1 MKLADKNLRKI
12 VVTALSLALLLIGT
26 SLTMAYLNDRT
37 DTARNNLQFAHVS
50 CQVEETFSNGTKSNV
65 SIKNTSDTDAYIRV
79 ILAAVWLNADGDITA
94 PAVATPVFTATN
106 WFVQDGI
113 YYYELPLAPDE
124 STTDLIGS
132 FPMPTPMPTQTGLTY
147 ELQIIASAIQATPEA
162 VSDAWGVS
170 VSSGLFAP

>member
-12 VVTALSLALLLIGT
+12 LVTALSLALLLIGT

-94 PAVATPVFTATN
+94 PAVATPVFTATD

-113 YYYELPLAPDE
+113 YYYKLPLAPDE
-124 STTDLIGS
+124 STTNLIDS
-132 FPMPTPMPTQTGLTY
+132 FTMPTQTGLTY

-170 VSSGLFAP
+170 VSDGLLAP

>member
-94 PAVATPVFTATN
+94 PAVATPVFTATD

-113 YYYELPLAPDE
+113 YYYKLPLAPDE
-124 STTDLIGS
+124 STKNLIGS
-132 FPMPTPMPTQTGLTY
+132 FPMPTQTGLTY

-170 VSSGLFAP
+170 VSSGLLAP

>member
-94 PAVATPVFTATN
+94 PAVATPVFTATD

-113 YYYELPLAPDE
+113 YYYKLPLAPDE
-124 STTDLIGS
+124 STTNLIDS
-132 FPMPTPMPTQTGLTY
+132 FTMPTQTGLTY

>member
-94 PAVATPVFTATN
+94 PAVATPVFTATD

-113 YYYELPLAPDE
+113 YYYKLPLAPDE
-124 STTDLIGS
+124 TTTKLIGS
-132 FPMPTPMPTQTGLTY
+132 FPMPTQTGLTY

-170 VSSGLFAP
+170 VSSGLLAP

>member
-12 VVTALSLALLLIGT
+12 LVTALSLALLLIGT

-94 PAVATPVFTATN
+94 PAVATPVFTATD

-113 YYYELPLAPDE
+113 YYYKLPLAPDE
-124 STTDLIGS
+124 STTNLIDS
-132 FPMPTPMPTQTGLTY
+132 FTMPTQTGLTY
-147 ELQIIASAIQATPEA
+147 ELHIIASAIQATPEA

-170 VSSGLFAP
+170 VSDGLLAP

>member
-50 CQVEETFSNGTKSNV
+50 CQVEETFSNGTKSNF

-94 PAVATPVFTATN
+94 PAVATPVFTATD

-113 YYYELPLAPDE
+113 YYYKFPLAPGV
-124 STTDLIGS
+124 STTNLIDS
-132 FPMPTPMPTQTGLTY
+132 FTMPTQTGLTY

>member
-94 PAVATPVFTATN
+94 PAVATPVFTATD

-113 YYYELPLAPDE
+113 YYYKLPLAPDE
-124 STTDLIGS
+124 STTNLIDS
-132 FPMPTPMPTQTGLTY
+132 FTMPTQTGLTY
-147 ELQIIASAIQATPEA
+147 ELQIIASAIQATPGA

-170 VSSGLFAP
+170 VSDGLLAP

>member
-94 PAVATPVFTATN
+94 PAVATPVFTATD

-113 YYYELPLAPDE
+113 YYYKLPLAPDE
-124 STTDLIGS
+124 STTNLIDS
-132 FPMPTPMPTQTGLTY
+132 FTMPTQTGLTY

-170 VSSGLFAP
+170 VSSGLLAP

>member
-94 PAVATPVFTATN
+94 PAVATPVFTATD

-113 YYYELPLAPDE
+113 YYYKLPLAPDE
-124 STTDLIGS
+124 STTNLIDS
-132 FPMPTPMPTQTGLTY
+132 FTMPTQTGLTY

-170 VSSGLFAP
+170 VSDGLLAP